1 MMFQA
6 GVTDGD
12 QRFEQFSVFGGNGE
26 LCREYICLN
35 VAESDYKSR
44 AFLTR

>member
-1 MMFQA
+1 MFQA

-12 QRFEQFSVFGGNGE
+12 QFGVFGGNGE